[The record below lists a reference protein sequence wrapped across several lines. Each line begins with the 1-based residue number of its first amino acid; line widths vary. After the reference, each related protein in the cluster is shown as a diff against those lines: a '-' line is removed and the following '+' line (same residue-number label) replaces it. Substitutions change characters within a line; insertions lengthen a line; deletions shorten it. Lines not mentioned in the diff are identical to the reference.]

1 MFRMLNRRLVLRV
14 PSVYMSIVPRQIA
27 GIPPDSLP
35 KASPG
40 VIESIKHRFGYGLR
54 YSSLQLHASG
64 ENMFAVCAEY
74 PDFKEF
80 VTKLGLPDTFQS
92 WFSLTTL
99 HIWMCLV
106 RLRREGQEGR
116 ILKETFIKLI
126 WIDLKGRMR
135 GFGIIRKQHDHVEQ
149 FNMQFF
155 GSLFAYDEAFLKN
168 SDAALS
174 AALWRNFFLAS
185 PLVSAVQLETMVR
198 YIRKQL
204 AHLDSIPNDIF
215 LGKGFATFLRLQDE
229 TLKNEYA
236 LQRLRYCL
244 TWPSWAQ

>member
-1 MFRMLNRRLVLRV
+1 
-14 PSVYMSIVPRQIA
+14 MSTAPRHTA
-27 GIPPDSLP
+27 GLPPDSIP
-35 KASPG
+35 QTPPG
-40 VIESIKHRFGYGLR
+40 IIESLKHRFGYGLR
-54 YSSLQLHASG
+54 YSSVQLHASG
-64 ENMFAVCAEY
+64 ENMFAICAEY

-80 VTKLGLPDTFQS
+80 VTKVDLPDTFQS
-92 WFSLTTL
+92 WFSLMTL
-99 HIWMCLV
+99 HIWMCL
-106 RLRREGQEGR
+106 
-116 ILKETFIKLI
+116 LI

-174 AALWRNFFLAS
+174 AALWRNFFHAS
-185 PLVSAVQLETMVR
+185 SSISAVQLETMVK

-204 AHLDSIPNDIF
+204 AHLDSIPNDLF
-215 LGKGFATFLRLQDE
+215 LGKGFATFLKLQEE

-244 TWPSWAQ
+244 TWPSWAK